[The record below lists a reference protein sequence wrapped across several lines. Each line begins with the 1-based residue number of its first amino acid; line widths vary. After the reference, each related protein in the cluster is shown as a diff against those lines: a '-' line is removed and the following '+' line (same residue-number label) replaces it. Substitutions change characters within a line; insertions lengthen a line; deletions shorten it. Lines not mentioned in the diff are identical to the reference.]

1 MSNWEKDFISN
12 ERNEKS
18 LFTFWRWEEEGDSI
32 RKWEE
37 TGSREMVRVGL
48 SGRAEH
54 LPRMYGDMDKTLR
67 TLKMNENGEK
77 QKEGKNKNRETQ
89 AWKTMQN

>member
-1 MSNWEKDFISN
+1 
-12 ERNEKS
+12 
-18 LFTFWRWEEEGDSI
+18 
-32 RKWEE
+32 
-37 TGSREMVRVGL
+37 
-48 SGRAEH
+48 
-54 LPRMYGDMDKTLR
+54 MDKTLR